1 MFWDTST
8 DDFNVGL
15 FFLAILKIL
24 KSLILMFITFENLLQ
39 NQCGGIGDDKYPLI
53 KTVADIV
60 NPCVECNFI
69 KRQLEEVEVVRD
81 FTEEELRLEE
91 EGAKRASQI
100 GNGRPVDVDPN
111 A

>member
-1 MFWDTST
+1 
-8 DDFNVGL
+8 
-15 FFLAILKIL
+15 
-24 KSLILMFITFENLLQ
+24 MFITFENLLQ
-39 NQCGGIGDDKYPLI
+39 NQCGGFGDDKYPLI

-60 NPCVECNFI
+60 NPCVKCNFI
-69 KRQLEEVEVVRD
+69 KRQSIEEEVEVVRD
-81 FTEEELRLEE
+81 FTEEELKLEE